1 MRGGGAGC
9 VQAMHDYL
17 REEICFQ
24 AHERQKL
31 VGRVMEVLG
40 TCMQRAA
47 RAARQQQPRQ
57 AAA

>member
-1 MRGGGAGC
+1 
-9 VQAMHDYL
+9 MHEYL
-17 REEICFQ
+17 REEICFK

-47 RAARQQQPRQ
+47 RAARQQQQHR